1 MNRILYAFTT
11 LSALCFASCAGT
23 YDIKGTSNDSNL
35 EESKIYLTVL
45 HNNEPKNIDSCE
57 VVHGQFH
64 FDGPVD
70 SVRVAMIGQLPVV
83 LEEGEITVKDDNT
96 QSSAT
101 GTPLNDKLTNFMR
114 KYQQIINQYSELQR
128 RPYQAMMNGED
139 MNSVQMEVEKKS
151 NELND
156 KMDRLLTGFVT
167 ENFDNVL
174 GPWVFL
180 NACSMRFNGTPM
192 TDAWVEE
199 IMSRAT
205 PKFKNNPM
213 VKDYYR
219 KAQENE
225 RIMNGTEQDPNVQ
238 GPQLAPPTPRQM
250 AQPADS
256 AAR

>member
-1 MNRILYAFTT
+1 MNKLLYAFTT
-11 LSALCFASCAGT
+11 LSAACFASCAGT
-23 YDIKGTSNDSNL
+23 YNIKGTSNDSNL

-57 VVHGQFH
+57 VVHGQFS
-64 FDGPVD
+64 FSGTVD

-83 LEEGEITVKDDNT
+83 LEEGDITVKDDNT

-101 GTPLNDKLTNFMR
+101 GTPLNDKLSDFMR

-139 MNSVQMEVEKKS
+139 MNAVQVEVEKKS
-151 NELND
+151 NELNNRMD
-156 KMDRLLTGFVT
+156 KLLTGFVT

-180 NACSMRFNGTPM
+180 NACSMRFNGVPM

-199 IMSRAT
+199 IMSRA
-205 PKFKNNPM
+205 PQKFKSNPL
-213 VKDYYR
+213 VSQYYR

-225 RIMNGTEQDPNVQ
+225 RIMNGSEQ
-238 GPQLAPPTPRQM
+238 APATPAAAAAPTPHQM
-250 AQPADS
+250 AQPKDS
-256 AAR
+256 ASR

>member
-151 NELND
+151 NELN
-156 KMDRLLTGFVT
+156 V
-167 ENFDNVL
+167 
-174 GPWVFL
+174 
-180 NACSMRFNGTPM
+180 
-192 TDAWVEE
+192 
-199 IMSRAT
+199 
-205 PKFKNNPM
+205 
-213 VKDYYR
+213 
-219 KAQENE
+219 
-225 RIMNGTEQDPNVQ
+225 
-238 GPQLAPPTPRQM
+238 
-250 AQPADS
+250 
-256 AAR
+256 